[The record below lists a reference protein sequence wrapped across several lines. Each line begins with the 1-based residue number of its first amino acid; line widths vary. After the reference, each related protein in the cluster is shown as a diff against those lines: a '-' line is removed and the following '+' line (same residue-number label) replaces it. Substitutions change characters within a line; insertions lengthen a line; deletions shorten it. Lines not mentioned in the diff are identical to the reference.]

1 MNGAETLSNLRLGS
15 KALIEAQTEFG
26 LSQMPHNTFISRFVF
41 FSIDLDLD
49 SVSLQHG
56 RSVLG

>member
-49 SVSLQHG
+49 SVSL
-56 RSVLG
+56 